1 MRTIRKKIV
10 KDYSLIQQS
19 PFTEVHVGSRTH
31 IQPSDIVLVSADI
44 SYSYI
49 HLSDGSRIIVST
61 NIQKLE
67 ERFLAF
73 QNMVRVHRSY
83 MINTDYFLNIQGNK
97 VLLTNDIECT
107 VSRRKRENLLD
118 LVCVN

>member
-1 MRTIRKKIV
+1 MRTIRKKIT
-10 KDYSLIQQS
+10 KDYSILPQS

-31 IQPSDIVLVSADI
+31 IQPSDIILVSADI

-83 MINTDYFLNIQGNK
+83 MINTDYFLNIEGNK
-97 VLLTNDIECT
+97 VLLVNDIECK

-118 LVCVN
+118 LVQLN

>member
-1 MRTIRKKIV
+1 MKTVRKKIT
-10 KDYSLIQQS
+10 KDYSLEMES

-44 SYSYI
+44 SYSFIY
-49 HLSDGSRIIVST
+49 LSNGTRIIVST

-73 QNMVRVHRSY
+73 QSMVRVHRRF
-83 MINTDYFLNIQGNK
+83 MINTDYFLNLEGNTVK
-97 VLLTNDIECT
+97 LINNIECL

-118 LVCVN
+118 QVNLN

>member
-1 MRTIRKKIV
+1 MRTIRKKII
-10 KDYSLIQQS
+10 KDYSLIQES

-31 IQPSDIVLVSADI
+31 IQPSDIVLVCADI

-49 HLSDGSRIIVST
+49 HLSDGTRIIVST

-83 MINTDYFLNIQGNK
+83 MINTDYFLNLEGNK
-97 VLLTNDIECT
+97 VHLANDIECL

-118 LVCVN
+118 LVQVN